1 MEDTTVKINPD
12 EVDKIIKEYAE
23 QRKWAA
29 DITVEF
35 SGINDPDV
43 LFLLKIMSKK
53 EQGVDDIA
61 AAAEVMLDGRTITF
75 KKGDEQLFAVSYNRG
90 NGNALHLMF
99 TDKPYLYDIL
109 QQAIYALMLKKLTPH
124 LEGSN

>member
-1 MEDTTVKINPD
+1 MADTTVKINPD

-43 LFLLKIMSKK
+43 LFLLRIMSKK

-75 KKGDEQLFAVSYNRG
+75 KKGDEQLFVASYNKG

-99 TDKPYLYDIL
+99 TDRPYLYDIL

>member
-1 MEDTTVKINPD
+1 MADTKISINPN
-12 EVDKIIKEYAE
+12 EVDKIIKDYAE
-23 QRKWAA
+23 QRKKAENL
-29 DITVEF
+29 TVEF
-35 SGINDPDV
+35 SGVNDPDV

-75 KKGDEQLFAVSYNRG
+75 KNGEEQIFAASYNRG
-90 NGNALHLMF
+90 SGNALHLMF
-99 TDKPYLYDIL
+99 TDKPYLYDVL

>member
-1 MEDTTVKINPD
+1 MADTTVKINPN
-12 EVDKIIKEYAE
+12 EVDKIIKDYAE
-23 QRKWAA
+23 QRKKAENL
-29 DITVEF
+29 TVEF
-35 SGINDPDV
+35 SGVNDLDV

-75 KKGDEQLFAVSYNRG
+75 KNGEEQVFVVSYNRG
-90 NGNALHLMF
+90 SGNALHLMF
-99 TDKPYLYDIL
+99 ADRPYLYDIL
-109 QQAIYALMLKKLTPH
+109 QQAVYAMMLKKLTPH

>member
-1 MEDTTVKINPD
+1 MADTKVLINPN
-12 EVDKIIKEYAE
+12 EVNKIIKDYAE
-23 QRKWAA
+23 QRKKAENL
-29 DITVEF
+29 TVEF
-35 SGINDPDV
+35 SGVTDLDV

-75 KKGDEQLFAVSYNRG
+75 KNGEEQIFAASYNKG

-99 TDKPYLYDIL
+99 VDKPYLYDIL
-109 QQAIYALMLKKLTPH
+109 QQAVYAMMLKKLTPH